1 MQCTRK
7 EAAILQQIYIHNIL
21 TIFTEWC
28 IIIDINAESMNIYSS
43 REQKME
49 KAFLVLATGETIEG
63 NHIGAT
69 GCSIGEL
76 VFTTGME
83 GYTETLTD
91 PSYAGQTVI
100 QTFPLIGNYGV
111 NAEDC
116 EGVPALSGYV
126 VSECC
131 DTPSNFRAECTV
143 DGFLK
148 EHGICGISGIDTRYL
163 TKMIRAGGTVN
174 AAVTDSL
181 PEDIGGLVGK
191 LKNYSVSG
199 AVGKVSTKK
208 TVVYPAYGER
218 KFSVVLVDYGAK
230 KNITESLRKL
240 GCEVTVVPHD
250 TGAEKILALCPD
262 GVMLSNGP
270 GDPAENVGCIAEIK
284 KLIGKVPVFG
294 ICLGHQLTA
303 LAMGATDYQ
312 IISKVLLPEALPGIV
327 AGLTISFISL
337 ISASAMA
344 GAIGG
349 GGLGDM
355 GIRYGYQRFMPDVMC
370 AVVVILIA
378 FVQSIQSLGDWI
390 VLKLRHK

>member
-1 MQCTRK
+1 
-7 EAAILQQIYIHNIL
+7 
-21 TIFTEWC
+21 
-28 IIIDINAESMNIYSS
+28 
-43 REQKME
+43 ME
-49 KAFLVLATGETIEG
+49 KAFLILATGETIEG

-143 DGFLK
+143 DVFLK

-163 TKMIRAGGTVN
+163 TKMIRDGGTVN

-208 TVVYPAYGER
+208 SVVYPAYGEK

-303 LAMGATDYQ
+303 LAMGAKTGKLPFGHRGGNQPVRDALTGRTYMTSQ
-312 IISKVLLPEALPGIV
+312 NHGYAVIPESLSGIGDISFVNMNDGSCEGVSYTGKYCFTVQFHPEAHSGPHDTGFLFG
-327 AGLTISFISL
+327 
-337 ISASAMA
+337 
-344 GAIGG
+344 
-349 GGLGDM
+349 
-355 GIRYGYQRFMPDVMC
+355 RFVSMMEDFGN
-370 AVVVILIA
+370 AK
-378 FVQSIQSLGDWI
+378 G
-390 VLKLRHK
+390 

>member
-1 MQCTRK
+1 
-7 EAAILQQIYIHNIL
+7 
-21 TIFTEWC
+21 
-28 IIIDINAESMNIYSS
+28 
-43 REQKME
+43 ME
-49 KAFLVLATGETIEG
+49 KAFLILATGETIEG

-163 TKMIRAGGTVN
+163 TKMIRDGGTVN

-181 PEDIGGLVGK
+181 PEDIGGLVVK

-208 TVVYPAYGER
+208 TVVYPAYGEK

-270 GDPAENVGCIAEIK
+270 GIRRRTSG
-284 KLIGKVPVFG
+284 
-294 ICLGHQLTA
+294 A
-303 LAMGATDYQ
+303 LR
-312 IISKVLLPEALPGIV
+312 K
-327 AGLTISFISL
+327 
-337 ISASAMA
+337 
-344 GAIGG
+344 
-349 GGLGDM
+349 
-355 GIRYGYQRFMPDVMC
+355 
-370 AVVVILIA
+370 
-378 FVQSIQSLGDWI
+378 
-390 VLKLRHK
+390 

>member
-49 KAFLVLATGETIEG
+49 KAFLILATGETIEG
-63 NHIGAT
+63 NHIGAS

-163 TKMIRAGGTVN
+163 TKMIRDGGTVN

-181 PEDIGGLVGK
+181 PEDIGGLVVK

-208 TVVYPAYGER
+208 TVVYPAYGEK

-250 TGAEKILALCPD
+250 TGCGEDSCALSRRRDAVERTGGSGGERRVHCGNKEAD
-262 GVMLSNGP
+262 RKGAGVR
-270 GDPAENVGCIAEIK
+270 D
-284 KLIGKVPVFG
+284 
-294 ICLGHQLTA
+294 
-303 LAMGATDYQ
+303 
-312 IISKVLLPEALPGIV
+312 LPR
-327 AGLTISFISL
+327 
-337 ISASAMA
+337 ASADGSCDGSKDRKAARSDTA
-344 GAIGG
+344 GAIS
-349 GGLGDM
+349 
-355 GIRYGYQRFMPDVMC
+355 RCAMP
-370 AVVVILIA
+370 LPE
-378 FVQSIQSLGDWI
+378 G
-390 VLKLRHK
+390 RT